1 MAFFRQYL
9 TEDEEA
15 QIHQQF
21 QGDIWR
27 RNNQVLWSGIL
38 RDEAQRWADEH
49 EMQTLTTAM
58 GPLMD
63 VSHRLCSRNKKTINE
78 WSQYVKG
85 ASAIFAWYISRG
97 EKVTV
102 LSPPPPER
110 FHPSGAT
117 SYQAIEEPIIR
128 GKLEARAVSRIEMV
142 HPNVKGAENI
152 HYQIWPVDETTT
164 WTAKFGE
171 SNVQK
176 RCWRMVKKVKTLAY
190 NLGDTEII
198 KKVIKQYEVKH
209 TPISAH
215 REEGQDEEKK
225 YSEEGER
232 KGESKVDM
240 KKRIEEEE
248 KKKVA
253 KMEKKMTT
261 QEKKSKKEEE
271 KWVAKMKVKM
281 EKKEA
286 KRVAK
291 IEKKEAKR
299 VAKMAKKEAQKEKKR
314 EEEEDKKMD
323 REKMEETSNRLHQ
336 LEEDC
341 REEGMESRARAKVEH
356 EAAQVKKEKAKLQQ
370 EMEKL
375 EKRVTLAMAGER
387 QKLNQEFDK
396 RMRQHDK
403 SHEKR
408 MQELEDTFAQRRD
421 EIDRKAADFEAVR
434 GRLSTAVK
442 ERDKR
447 IETQSDELVE
457 LNERYDMLERAK
469 NSIGKEILKRK
480 TELALVKEFAFDPQ
494 PVDYS

>member
-38 RDEAQRWADEH
+38 RSEAQRWADEH

-63 VSHRLCSRNKKTINE
+63 FSHRLCLREKKTDYK
-78 WSQYVKG
+78 WSQYLKG

-142 HPNVKGAENI
+142 HPTVKGAENI

-215 REEGQDEEKK
+215 REEGQEEEKK

-240 KKRIEEEE
+240 KRIEEGER
-248 KKKVA
+248 KKVA
-253 KMEKKMTT
+253 KMEK
-261 QEKKSKKEEE
+261 
-271 KWVAKMKVKM
+271 KM

-314 EEEEDKKMD
+314 EEEEEKKMN
-323 REKMEETSNRLHQ
+323 RENMEETSNRLHQ

-341 REEGMESRARAKVEH
+341 REEGKESRARAKVEH

-375 EKRVTLAMAGER
+375 EKRVTLAMARER
-387 QKLNQEFDK
+387 QKLNQEFDN

-408 MQELEDTFAQRRD
+408 MQGLEDTFAQRRD

-480 TELALVKEFAFDPQ
+480 TELALVKEFSFDRQ
-494 PVDYS
+494 PVDYSYVFWLTTS